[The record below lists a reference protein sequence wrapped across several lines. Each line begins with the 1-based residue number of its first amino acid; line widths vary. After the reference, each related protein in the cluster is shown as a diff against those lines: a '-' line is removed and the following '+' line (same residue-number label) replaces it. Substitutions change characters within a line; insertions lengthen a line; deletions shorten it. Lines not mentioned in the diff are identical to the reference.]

1 MLDLM
6 MVRGLAIQN
15 GTKSPRKYFY
25 KVPALCK
32 AHIKFLKNSLGI
44 LLFDKIGLRAE
55 MSLVT
60 YQDKLLSPGPNTSPP
75 KPNPEPTV
83 FPDQKVQLGLGLTH
97 GPPPT
102 TQPDQ

>member
-1 MLDLM
+1 
-6 MVRGLAIQN
+6 
-15 GTKSPRKYFY
+15 
-25 KVPALCK
+25 
-32 AHIKFLKNSLGI
+32 
-44 LLFDKIGLRAE
+44 

-102 TQPDQ
+102 TQPDQNSVGCDIPLILQKFARKGKFKIKQG